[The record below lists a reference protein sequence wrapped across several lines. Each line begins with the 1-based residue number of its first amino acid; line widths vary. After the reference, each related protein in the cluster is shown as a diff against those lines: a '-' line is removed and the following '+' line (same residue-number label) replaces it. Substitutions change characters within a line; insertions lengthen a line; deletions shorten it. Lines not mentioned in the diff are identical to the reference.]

1 MAQHGILGRGL
12 LEAVYQD
19 DLEIELELRGT
30 PFVPK
35 PKVTI
40 NTKGRQLH
48 PHYKLDLVVFEGV
61 VVEITALE
69 RPQVFPAQGRPSDQL
84 R

>member
-1 MAQHGILGRGL
+1 MSVAQLVKSFTL
-12 LEAVYQD
+12 WE
-19 DLEIELELRGT
+19 
-30 PFVPK
+30 FVKAHALTLKYFFK

-61 VVEITALE
+61 GVEITALE
-69 RPQVFPAQGRPSDQL
+69 RPQVSPAQGRPSDQL